1 MSPVSKPVT
10 ESMQSHPIIFTIFLI
25 FAGAAALAT
34 VALYARLSLLI
45 VYIALGVL
53 LGPFGVNIVSDPQLI
68 QGLSHVGII
77 FLLFLLGMNL
87 QPQKLL
93 QMLRETLLVT
103 GVSSVLFLGL
113 GAGIAL
119 LFGYA
124 LTDSFV
130 IGAAMMFSSTII
142 ALKLLPTT
150 VLHHQRMGEII
161 ISVLLLQDI
170 LAILI
175 LMLLPADWV
184 SSFPVLEIFKLLG
197 SLLGLSIFAW
207 AFARFVLFKLIARF
221 DRIQEYIFLLTIGW
235 CLSMAE
241 LAVKLGLSAEI
252 GAFIGG
258 IALATHPIALYI
270 GESLKPLRDFFLVIF
285 FFALGASFDLGI
297 VEKVWLPA
305 LVLTVAFMLVKPLT
319 FKWLLSGYGETAGR
333 PLETGVRLGQISEFS
348 LFIAVLALQL
358 NVISTEASYLIQV
371 ATLMSFLVSSWFIV
385 MSYPTPMAT
394 SDKLR
399 RD

>member
-1 MSPVSKPVT
+1 MLK
-10 ESMQSHPIIFTIFLI
+10 ES
-25 FAGAAALAT
+25 
-34 VALYARLSLLI
+34 LY
-45 VYIALGVL
+45 
-53 LGPFGVNIVSDPQLI
+53 
-68 QGLSHVGII
+68 
-77 FLLFLLGMNL
+77 
-87 QPQKLL
+87 
-93 QMLRETLLVT
+93 VT
-103 GVSSVLFLGL
+103 GISAAGFLGL

-124 LTDSFV
+124 LTDSLV

-150 VLHHQRMGEII
+150 VLHHQHMGEII
-161 ISVLLLQDI
+161 ISILLLQDI
-170 LAILI
+170 LAIMI
-175 LMLLPADWV
+175 LMLLPADWAHG
-184 SSFPVLEIFKLLG
+184 FPVLEVFKLLG
-197 SLLGLSIFAW
+197 SLFGLILFAW

-221 DRIQEYIFLLTIGW
+221 DRIQEYIFLLAIGW

-241 LAVKLGLSAEI
+241 LAILLGLSAEI

-258 IALATHPIALYI
+258 IALATNPIALYI

-297 VEKVWLPA
+297 IENVWLPA
-305 LVLTVAFMLVKPLT
+305 CILAGTFMLIKPLS
-319 FKWLLSGYGETAGR
+319 FKWLLRGYGEATGR
-333 PLETGVRLGQISEFS
+333 SLEAGVRLGQISEFS

-371 ATLMSFLVSSWFIV
+371 TTLVSFLASSWFIV
-385 MSYPTPMAT
+385 MQYPTPIAT

>member
-1 MSPVSKPVT
+1 MHSD
-10 ESMQSHPIIFTIFLI
+10 PIIFTIFLI
-25 FAGAAALAT
+25 FAGAAVLAT
-34 VALYARLSLLI
+34 LALYARLSLLI
-45 VYIALGVL
+45 VYIGLGIL
-53 LGPFGVNIVSDPQLI
+53 LGPFGVNIVSDPEII
-68 QGLSHVGII
+68 QGLSHIGII
-77 FLLFLLGMNL
+77 FLLFLLGVNL

-93 QMLRETLLVT
+93 YMLKESLYIA
-103 GVSSVLFLGL
+103 GASSILFLGL
-113 GAGIAL
+113 GALIAL

-124 LTDSFV
+124 LTESLV

-142 ALKLLPTT
+142 GLKLLPTT

-161 ISVLLLQDI
+161 ISILLLQDI

-175 LMLLPADWV
+175 LMLLPADW
-184 SSFPVLEIFKLLG
+184 SNNFPVFEVFKLVG
-197 SLLGLSIFAW
+197 SLIGLILFAW
-207 AFARFVLFKLIARF
+207 AFARFVLFRLIARF
-221 DRIQEYIFLLTIGW
+221 DRIQEYIFLLAIGW

-241 LAVKLGLSAEI
+241 LAVMLGLSAEI

-258 IALATHPIALYI
+258 IALATNPIALYI

-297 VEKVWLPA
+297 IEKVWLPA
-305 LVLTVAFMLVKPLT
+305 CVLAGTFMLIKPLS
-319 FKWLLSGYGETAGR
+319 FKWLLRGYGEAPER
-333 PLETGVRLGQISEFS
+333 SLEAGVRLGQISEFS

-358 NVISTEASYLIQV
+358 NVISAEASYLIQV
-371 ATLMSFLVSSWFIV
+371 TTLISFLFSSWFIV
-385 MSYPTPMAT
+385 MRYPTPIAT

>member
-1 MSPVSKPVT
+1 MPSDS
-10 ESMQSHPIIFTIFLI
+10 ILFTIFLI

-34 VALYARLSLLI
+34 FALYARLSLLI
-45 VYIALGVL
+45 VYIALGIL
-53 LGPFGVNIVSDPQLI
+53 LGPFGLNVVSDPAII
-68 QGLSHVGII
+68 QGLSHIGII
-77 FLLFLLGMNL
+77 FLLFLLGLNL

-93 QMLRETLLVT
+93 DMLKESLY
-103 GVSSVLFLGL
+103 VSGASAILFLGI

-119 LFGYA
+119 SFGYPIIES
-124 LTDSFV
+124 LV

-142 ALKLLPTT
+142 GLKLLPTT

-161 ISVLLLQDI
+161 ISILLLQDI

-175 LMLLPADWV
+175 LMLLPADWANN
-184 SSFPVLEIFKLLG
+184 FPLLEIFKLLG
-197 SLLGLSIFAW
+197 SLLGLVVFAW
-207 AFARFVLFKLIARF
+207 AFARFIMFRLIARF

-241 LAVKLGLSAEI
+241 LSVMLGLSAEI

-258 IALATHPIALYI
+258 IALASNPIALYI

-305 LVLTVAFMLVKPLT
+305 SVLAATFMLVKPLG
-319 FKWLLSGYGETAGR
+319 FKWLLRGYGETSGKS
-333 PLETGVRLGQISEFS
+333 LEAGVRLGQISEFS
-348 LFIAVLALQL
+348 LFIAVLALEL
-358 NVISTEASYLIQV
+358 KVISTEASYLIQV
-371 ATLMSFLVSSWFIV
+371 TTLLSFLASSWYIV
-385 MSYPTPMAT
+385 MRYPTPIAT